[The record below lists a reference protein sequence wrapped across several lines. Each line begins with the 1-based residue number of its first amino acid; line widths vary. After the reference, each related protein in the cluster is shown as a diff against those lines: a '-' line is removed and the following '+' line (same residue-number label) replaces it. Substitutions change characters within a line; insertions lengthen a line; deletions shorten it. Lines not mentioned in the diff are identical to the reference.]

1 MYLSMAD
8 KGQSA
13 NPPAPDNWDAQL
25 RKGSLELAILASL
38 WAEPLYGLE
47 ILRTLRSRGGME
59 VAEGT
64 LYPILNR
71 LRLDGLVTSE
81 WRDAG
86 TGHPRKYY
94 TLTEPGRSRTRDMA
108 AAWRAFSAQMDE
120 VVSAVHSKGKKHDDA
135 S

>member
-1 MYLSMAD
+1 MANTSTRD
-8 KGQSA
+8 KL
-13 NPPAPDNWDAQL
+13 PAPDNWDAQL

-47 ILRTLRSRGGME
+47 ILRTLRDRGGME

-71 LRLDGLVTSE
+71 LRLDGLVVSE
-81 WRDAG
+81 WREAG

-94 TLTEPGRSRTRDMA
+94 TLTAQGRARTRAMA
-108 AAWRAFSAQMDE
+108 GAWSAFSAQME
-120 VVSAVHSKGKKHDDA
+120 EMLAAVHRKGKHHDDTR
-135 S
+135 

>member
-1 MYLSMAD
+1 MYLSMAT
-8 KGQSA
+8 K
-13 NPPAPDNWDAQL
+13 APINAPGAGNWDAQL

-38 WAEPLYGLE
+38 WPEPLYGLE

-71 LRLDGLVTSE
+71 LRLDGLMVSE

-94 TLTEPGRSRTRDMA
+94 TLTGEGRARTRDMA
-108 AAWRAFSAQMDE
+108 AAWKKFAAQMDE
-120 VVSAVHSKGKKHDDA
+120 IVLPLNTKGRQHGNPR
-135 S
+135 

>member
-1 MYLSMAD
+1 MAN
-8 KGQSA
+8 KSQAA
-13 NPPAPDNWDAQL
+13 NPPGPDNWDAQL

-47 ILRTLRSRGGME
+47 ILRTLHSRGGME

-71 LRLDGLVTSE
+71 LRIDGLVTSE
-81 WRDAG
+81 WQDAG

-94 TLTEPGRSRTRDMA
+94 TLTAPGRAKTRGMA
-108 AAWRAFSAQMDE
+108 AAWSAFSAQMDE
-120 VVSAVHSKGKKHDDA
+120 IVSAVRAKGKHHDDTR
-135 S
+135 

>member
-1 MYLSMAD
+1 MTN
-8 KGQSA
+8 KGSPA
-13 NPPAPDNWDAQL
+13 NAPAPDNWDAQL

-38 WAEPLYGLE
+38 WKEPLYGLE
-47 ILRTLRSRGGME
+47 ILRVLLSRGGME

-71 LRLDGLVTSE
+71 LRIDGLVNSE

-94 TLTEPGRSRTRDMA
+94 TLTTPGRAKTREMA
-108 AAWRAFSAQMDE
+108 AAWNAFSAQMDE
-120 VVSAVHSKGKKHDDA
+120 IVSAVTTKGKHYGDTR
-135 S
+135 

>member
-1 MYLSMAD
+1 MA
-8 KGQSA
+8 KPEEPMKVS
-13 NPPAPDNWDAQL
+13 DNWDAQL
-25 RKGSLELAILASL
+25 RKGCLELAILANL

-47 ILRTLRSRGGME
+47 ILRTLSNRGRMD

-71 LRLDGLVTSE
+71 LRIDGLVTSE

-94 TLTEPGRSRTRDMA
+94 TLTPLGRTRAADMA
-108 AAWRAFSAQMDE
+108 AAWNPSITRWSNVALTLIALPTTGLPS
-120 VVSAVHSKGKKHDDA
+120 STKT
-135 S
+135 

>member
-1 MYLSMAD
+1 MYLSMAN
-8 KGQSA
+8 KSNPA
-13 NPPAPDNWDAQL
+13 NAPDNWDAQL

-38 WAEPLYGLE
+38 WPDPLYGLE
-47 ILRTLRSRGGME
+47 ILRVLRSRGGME

-71 LRLDGLVTSE
+71 LRLDGLVASE

-94 TLTEPGRSRTRDMA
+94 TLTGPGRARTKEMA
-108 AAWRAFSAQMDE
+108 AAWSAFSAQMDE
-120 VVSAVHSKGKKHDDA
+120 IVSAVRTKGRDHGNER
-135 S
+135 

>member
-1 MYLSMAD
+1 MYLSMEHT
-8 KGQSA
+8 KQ
-13 NPPAPDNWDAQL
+13 WDAQL

-38 WAEPLYGLE
+38 WARPLYGLE
-47 ILRTLRSRGGME
+47 MLRTLRERGGME

-81 WRDAG
+81 WQDAG

-94 TLTEPGRSRTRDMA
+94 TLTGPGRSRTRELA
-108 AAWRAFSAQMDE
+108 AAWGAFSAQMNGIVS
-120 VVSAVHSKGKKHDDA
+120 VVNGKGDPQ
-135 S
+135 

>member
-1 MYLSMAD
+1 MTISS
-8 KGQSA
+8 QER
-13 NPPAPDNWDAQL
+13 APTDNWDAQL
-25 RKGSLELAILASL
+25 RKGCLELAILASL
-38 WAEPLYGLE
+38 WQQPLYGLE
-47 ILRTLRSRGGME
+47 ILRTLRTRGGME

-81 WRDAG
+81 WHDAG

-94 TLTEPGRSRTRDMA
+94 TLTDSGRARTQQMT
-108 AAWRAFSAQMDE
+108 AAWSAFSAQMSE
-120 VVSAVHSKGKKHDDA
+120 ILSAVQTKGEL

>member
-1 MYLSMAD
+1 MYMLMASID
-8 KGQSA
+8 DSTAG
-13 NPPAPDNWDAQL
+13 DHWDAQL

-38 WAEPLYGLE
+38 WANPLYGLE

-71 LRLDGLVTSE
+71 LRIDGLVSSE
-81 WRDAG
+81 WQDAG

-94 TLTEPGRSRTRDMA
+94 TLTETGRARTRRMA
-108 AAWRAFSAQMDE
+108 ASWNAFSAQMNLA
-120 VVSAVHSKGKKHDDA
+120 VSAIDAKGGDDDNA